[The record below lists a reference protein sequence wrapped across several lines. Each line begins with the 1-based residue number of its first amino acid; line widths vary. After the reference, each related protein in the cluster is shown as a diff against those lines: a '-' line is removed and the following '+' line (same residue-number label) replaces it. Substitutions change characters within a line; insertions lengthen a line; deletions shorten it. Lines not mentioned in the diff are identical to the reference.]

1 MKNRKSLSANNFYLA
16 QLKNNKSL
24 FTLMNT
30 RPNLITPSRH
40 MQTGKLQPKML
51 IIVAAIAIALGG
63 TAWYLTKTSDKTDA
77 GKAATP
83 AAAAAIKPALTVS
96 TVQPSTSNL
105 AIKIAANGNVAA
117 WQEASVGAET
127 NGLRLTQVLVN
138 VGDVVKKGQL
148 LATFA
153 GDSVQADV
161 AQAKASLMEAQ
172 ANALDAAGNAE
183 RARTLQNTGALS
195 TQQINQYITAE
206 KTAAARV
213 QAAQATLSAQG
224 VRTQNT
230 QVRAPDNGVISARG
244 ATVGAVVGAG
254 TELFRMIRGGRLEWR
269 AELTSAE
276 LGRVKP
282 GAVATVIATDGSSVQ
297 GKVRMVA
304 PTIDPQTRAALVYVD
319 LPANP
324 SIKAGM
330 FAKGEFAIG
339 SSNALTLP
347 QQALVLRDGF
357 TYSMRVEA
365 NNKITQV
372 KLETGRR
379 IGDVV
384 EIKQGAKPSERFVA
398 SGASFLA
405 DGDTVKIVDA
415 KMKDANASETKTAG
429 AK

>member
-1 MKNRKSLSANNFYLA
+1 MNN
-16 QLKNNKSL
+16 
-24 FTLMNT
+24 T
-30 RPNLITPSRH
+30 
-40 MQTGKLQPKML
+40 QTFQPKL
-51 IIVAAIAIALGG
+51 LAVIAAIAIALGG
-63 TAWYLTKTSDKTDA
+63 VACTGKADNADAGAKTDKTETA
-77 GKAATP
+77 KP
-83 AAAAAIKPALTVS
+83 AAEVSKDASKETAKADKSGTAPAVAKAALTV
-96 TVQPSTSNL
+96 TAVQPSNSSL
-105 AIKIAANGNVAA
+105 ALKLAANGNVAA
-117 WQEASVGAET
+117 WQEASIGAEA

-138 VGDVVKKGQL
+138 VGDTVKKGQL

-195 TQQINQYITAE
+195 TQQINQYLTAE

-213 QAAQATLSAQG
+213 QAAQATLNAQG

-254 TELFRMIRGGRLEWR
+254 AELFRMIRGGRLEWR
-269 AELTSAE
+269 AEVTSNELTS
-276 LGRVKP
+276 VKP
-282 GAVATVIATDGSSVQ
+282 GSKAAITAASGAQVEGTVRTI
-297 GKVRMVA
+297 A
-304 PTIDPQTRAALVYVD
+304 PTLDAATRNALVYVD
-319 LPANP
+319 LPANAG
-324 SIKAGM
+324 IKAGM
-330 FAKGEFAIG
+330 FAKGEFALG
-339 SSNALTLP
+339 AADAMTLP

-357 TYSMRVEA
+357 TYAMRVEPS
-365 NNKITQV
+365 NKVVQV

-379 IGDVV
+379 VGDAV
-384 EIKQGAKPSERFVA
+384 EIKQGAKASDRFVA

-415 KMKDANASETKTAG
+415 KSAAATTAPAATVQAG
-429 AK
+429 VK